1 MGVRGPQFSKYIA
14 QSFINGRWSW
24 YPRMQL
30 SSIFFTW
37 TRCLFANWS
46 PLWTCFFHEWACSP
60 HDGLHSTLS
69 IVILSEWSKYF
80 QQTSNHFWDDIHI
93 ISRLMRIWLIVPVMC
108 SVLSCF
114 YLYDSIATRSVI
126 SISGHIFCNKAFIAV
141 HYYLVQQ
148 LCLSILF
155 FGMQFSCIG
164 FDYSDICT
172 AFETWKV
179 IHFSAVSC
187 VSISLRC
194 LPCLLCLHHTVLWIE
209 VSHLFSCSHSFVHFY
224 LFLSLDSSTLVHLHC
239 CWWQS

>member
-1 MGVRGPQFSKYIA
+1 
-14 QSFINGRWSW
+14 
-24 YPRMQL
+24 
-30 SSIFFTW
+30 
-37 TRCLFANWS
+37 
-46 PLWTCFFHEWACSP
+46 
-60 HDGLHSTLS
+60 
-69 IVILSEWSKYF
+69 
-80 QQTSNHFWDDIHI
+80 
-93 ISRLMRIWLIVPVMC
+93 MRIWLIVPVMC

-187 VSISLRC
+187 VSISL
-194 LPCLLCLHHTVLWIE
+194 PCLSCLFCLHHTVFMNRGESSI
-209 VSHLFSCSHSFVHFY
+209 FMHSFVHS
-224 LFLSLDSSTLVHLHC
+224 LPFLSLDSSTLVHLHC

>member
-1 MGVRGPQFSKYIA
+1 MNEHVLPMMAYTAPYLLWSLVKGPSISSKPVIIFEMIYTLLVV
-14 QSFINGRWSW
+14 SF
-24 YPRMQL
+24 
-30 SSIFFTW
+30 
-37 TRCLFANWS
+37 
-46 PLWTCFFHEWACSP
+46 
-60 HDGLHSTLS
+60 
-69 IVILSEWSKYF
+69 
-80 QQTSNHFWDDIHI
+80 
-93 ISRLMRIWLIVPVMC
+93 MRIWLIVPVMC

-172 AFETWKV
+172 AFEKWKV